1 MSRRSRFPRRI
12 VNTSASWF
20 RTLTMLLAA
29 VILGT
34 CIALLLTKLSPQV
47 AELTGEHTATGQAA
61 DVLGTLNVDDSA
73 NPGGYDRD
81 LFGFRKTDA
90 NNDGCDV
97 REDILAR
104 DLSDVRYKYR
114 GSCTVAS
121 GILHDPYTGATIHFT
136 RGVKTSSA
144 VQIDHVVALENAW
157 RSGANTWDTSKRY
170 AFAND
175 PYNLLAV
182 DGPAN
187 QSKGSA
193 SAAYWLPTNSAYR
206 CEYVARQ
213 IGVKAKYS
221 LSVTS
226 NEKTAMLAILHA
238 CPAQEIPQ

>member
-104 DLSDVRYKYR
+104 DLTDVRYKYR
-114 GSCTVAS
+114 GHARW
-121 GILHDPYTGATIHFT
+121 P
-136 RGVKTSSA
+136 
-144 VQIDHVVALENAW
+144 
-157 RSGANTWDTSKRY
+157 
-170 AFAND
+170 
-175 PYNLLAV
+175 
-182 DGPAN
+182 
-187 QSKGSA
+187 
-193 SAAYWLPTNSAYR
+193 AAYCTIPTPERPFIS
-206 CEYVARQ
+206 
-213 IGVKAKYS
+213 
-221 LSVTS
+221 
-226 NEKTAMLAILHA
+226 
-238 CPAQEIPQ
+238 PAA

>member
-1 MSRRSRFPRRI
+1 M
-12 VNTSASWF
+12 
-20 RTLTMLLAA
+20 
-29 VILGT
+29 
-34 CIALLLTKLSPQV
+34 
-47 AELTGEHTATGQAA
+47 
-61 DVLGTLNVDDSA
+61 LGTLNVDDSA

-104 DLSDVRYKYR
+104 DLTEVRYKYR

-157 RSGANTWDTSKRY
+157 RSGANTWDTSK
-170 AFAND
+170 
-175 PYNLLAV
+175 
-182 DGPAN
+182 
-187 QSKGSA
+187 
-193 SAAYWLPTNSAYR
+193 PTNSAYR

-226 NEKTAMLAILHA
+226 NEKTAMLAVLHA

>member
-73 NPGGYDRD
+73 NSGGYDRD

-114 GSCTVAS
+114 GSWW
-121 GILHDPYTGATIHFT
+121 P
-136 RGVKTSSA
+136 
-144 VQIDHVVALENAW
+144 
-157 RSGANTWDTSKRY
+157 
-170 AFAND
+170 
-175 PYNLLAV
+175 
-182 DGPAN
+182 
-187 QSKGSA
+187 
-193 SAAYWLPTNSAYR
+193 AAYCTIPTPERPFIS
-206 CEYVARQ
+206 
-213 IGVKAKYS
+213 
-221 LSVTS
+221 
-226 NEKTAMLAILHA
+226 
-238 CPAQEIPQ
+238 PAA